1 MLQSRN
7 NYIFCS
13 SSTFSDFA
21 PGSSSISSPLVP
33 LTVGSLKIHMSGLS
47 GFKFVQQRKWRL
59 SNPKWSKLVTIF
71 LLKEKKSCFLYFY
84 DCFQKM
90 WFRHFKNCRVY
101 TKFLFFRSN
110 MGETER
116 KNTSFSQNFYFLL
129 QYLKPEP
136 ESEPWQIIFY
146 PGSRAD
152 EKWKP
157 IWLHKAY
164 S

>member
-13 SSTFSDFA
+13 SSTFFRFCPRLQLYFQPFSA
-21 PGSSSISSPLVP
+21 TYSRIV
-33 LTVGSLKIHMSGLS
+33 KNMSGLS

-59 SNPKWSKLVTIF
+59 SNPKWSKLVKIF

-136 ESEPWQIIFY
+136 ESEPGQIIFY